1 MNQSTKISL
10 IVGGVLVVLAGVIG
24 ITFAYFSTGG
34 VQDTANT
41 FNSGC
46 LNISLTNE
54 STSINLTDAYPITDA
69 EGLETTS
76 YDFTV
81 KNNCNSA
88 TNYQINLESL
98 QISLESL
105 NEQVNSLGADY
116 IKVSLSSDTV
126 DNVISILSSNTSVTP
141 SIDNAYESYNLYT
154 DSLDANEEKNYHL
167 KIWVDYD
174 ATVEQAASKTY
185 TSKINVIANPETTV
199 VDTLEA
205 QFSIKNTTATAT
217 LTENVTSA
225 SYCTTTGNICTPSTS
240 ATISD
245 NSYTVELEELEEE
258 QIVCT
263 QLNGTSKIIC
273 SNGVE
278 VKPLCPEGA
287 EACNTILAGKDIL
300 TRDDF
305 STTVTASS
313 TGTIYYADT
322 SKGRTYYFAGN
333 PTDNWVSFA
342 GFYWRIVRIN
352 EDGSIR
358 LIYNGTGTGTTG
370 TSTQLQ
376 TSVFNYTY
384 GDNTYVGYMMGLE
397 NQCTSG
403 RCEGSSHTS
412 SYSQSVSNRYD
423 STIKIELD
431 QWYEENLQSHAD
443 KISTE
448 AGFCGDRTYVY
459 GNGYGTN
466 TTRYGAYNRLITNKT
481 PSFECT
487 NTADL
492 YTVSSANSGNKALD
506 YPIGLITADE
516 VAYAGG
522 VVGQN
527 NNGYY
532 LYTNQYYWTM
542 SPYRFGGSRA
552 RVFRVSSDG
561 LLDDGLVYTARG
573 VRPVINLSPN
583 VTITGEGTSSNPY
596 VVS

>member
-1 MNQSTKISL
+1 MSVKKKVI
-10 IVGGVLVVLAGVIG
+10 ILVVSLIG
-24 ITFAYFSTGG
+24 ITGIIIGVSYAFFSIGG

-54 STSINLTDAYPITDA
+54 STSINLTDAYPITDV

-98 QISLESL
+98 
-105 NEQVNSLGADY
+105 NEQVNSLNADY

-126 DNVISILSSNTSVTP
+126 DNVISILSSNTSATP
-141 SIDNAYESYNLYT
+141 SIDNAYKSYNLYT
-154 DSLDANEEKNYHL
+154 DSLEANEEKTYHL

-185 TSKINVIANPETTV
+185 TSKINVIANPETTI

-205 QFSIKNTTATAT
+205 KFNIEGTTATAT

-225 SYCTTTGNICTPSTS
+225 SYCTTTGNICTPNTS
-240 ATISD
+240 ATIS
-245 NSYTVELEELEEE
+245 NNTYEVELEGNENK
-258 QIVCT
+258 QMVCT
-263 QLNGTSKIIC
+263 QLNGTSKVIC

-333 PTDNWVSFA
+333 PTDNWVRFA

-370 TSTQLQ
+370 TSTQIQ
-376 TSVFNYTY
+376 TSAFNSTRT
-384 GDNTYVGYMMGLE
+384 DNMYVGYMYQSNQVHGL
-397 NQCTSG
+397 T
-403 RCEGSSHTS
+403 T
-412 SYSQSVSNRYD
+412 D

-431 QWYEENLQSHAD
+431 EWYEENLQSHAD

-448 AGFCGDRTYVY
+448 AGFCGDRQPSTSSSTSNGSGGTGTTVTY
-459 GNGYGTN
+459 
-466 TTRYGAYNRLITNKT
+466 YGAYIRLVNSSKNPT
-481 PSFECT
+481 FECQ
-487 NTADL
+487 NSSDL
-492 YTVSSANSGNKALD
+492 YTVASSSQGNKALD

-522 VVGQN
+522 VYGQT

-542 SPYRFGGSRA
+542 SPYLFNGTYAYVFYVTSGGH
-552 RVFRVSSDG
+552 
-561 LLDDGLVYTARG
+561 LDWYYVYDADG
-573 VRPVINLSPN
+573 VRPVINLAPN
-583 VTITGEGTSSNPY
+583 VTITGAGTADSPFE
-596 VVS
+596 VAT